1 MRQYLIIDTTKK
13 HRINLLKNSLAEY
26 DRYIRNKI
34 IKGFQYF
41 IEILIDKDSKG
52 KKNI

>member
-1 MRQYLIIDTTKK
+1 MLFLNRQN
-13 HRINLLKNSLAEY
+13 RINLLKNSLTEY
-26 DRYIRNKI
+26 DRYIRNRI